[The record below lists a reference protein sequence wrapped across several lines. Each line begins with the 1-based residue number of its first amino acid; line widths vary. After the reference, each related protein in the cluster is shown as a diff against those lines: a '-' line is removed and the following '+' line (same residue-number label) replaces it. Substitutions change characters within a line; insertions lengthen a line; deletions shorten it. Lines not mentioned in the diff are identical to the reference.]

1 MKTTK
6 ATTLFVLSML
16 FTFTGYTAPSHAEWS
31 GQMTHEETLTSTNG
45 IVLEGSDKLTSPDT
59 FRPPVEITIVAKT
72 DSTNLRIS
80 YAADQVVFNWEAE
93 VDQLQ
98 VNGGPADGQHKK
110 GVGKIPKDKFVT
122 IRWLVTPKHQAVYV
136 DDELR
141 FEHCGDY
148 ADIKRPVSVFPS
160 GGSVVT
166 VKSVTVK
173 QQ

>member
-1 MKTTK
+1 MKTS
-6 ATTLFVLSML
+6 TLLVMSILV
-16 FTFTGYTAPSHAEWS
+16 TFTGYTAQPIAEWS
-31 GQMTHEETLTSTNG
+31 GQGTREERLTTSNA
-45 IVLEGSDKLTSPDT
+45 IVLEGSNKLASPNT

-93 VDQLQ
+93 IDQLQ
-98 VNGGPADGQHKK
+98 VNGGPADGQRIK
-110 GVGKIPKDKFVT
+110 GAGQIPKDKFVT
-122 IRWLVTPKHQAVYV
+122 IRWLVTPKHQSIYV

-148 ADIKRPVSVFPS
+148 ADIKRRVSIFPS